1 MAITTA
7 QRAYWFPFMRYCR
20 LRIKDDALLLALGA
34 VVLLSLVIIGGAL
47 WLADHFLY

>member
-1 MAITTA
+1 
-7 QRAYWFPFMRYCR
+7 MRYCR
-20 LRIKDDALLLALGA
+20 LRIKEDALCFALGA